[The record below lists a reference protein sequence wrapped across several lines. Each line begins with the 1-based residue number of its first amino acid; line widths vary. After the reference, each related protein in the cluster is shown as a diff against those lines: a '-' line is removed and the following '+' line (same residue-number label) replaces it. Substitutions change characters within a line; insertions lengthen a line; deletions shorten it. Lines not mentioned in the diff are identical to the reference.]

1 MHLGAFAVLVS
12 LMSQN
17 IGASYAKQLFPVVS
31 PDGVSA
37 LRIGLAALLLLALQ
51 RPWRRRLEFTSPG
64 VLILYGVSLAVMNI
78 TIYHAFARIPL
89 GIAVA
94 IEILGPLAVVL
105 WSSRRALDYLWLGM
119 ATLGLFLLLPIATD
133 AYLDPLGVAASLLAG
148 LCWAMYIVFGKR
160 LSAAGG
166 SNMVAWG
173 LLVAAVLAVPY
184 GTAQAGAALLDTHIL
199 LAGLA
204 VAVLSSAVP
213 YSLEMFA
220 LSRLPRH
227 VFGLLLSSAPAV
239 AALAGFLVLG
249 ERLAWLQWAAIALVM
264 MASFGSTLSASRSD
278 A

>member
-1 MHLGAFAVLVS
+1 MHIGVFAVLIS
-12 LMSQN
+12 LVSQN

-51 RPWRRRLEFTSPG
+51 RPWRRKPEFTSPG
-64 VLILYGVSLAVMNI
+64 ILVMYGVSLAVMNI

-94 IEILGPLAVVL
+94 VEILGPLAVVL
-105 WSSRRALDYLWLGM
+105 WSSRRALDYLWLVM
-119 ATLGLFLLLPIATD
+119 ATLGLFLLLPITTD
-133 AYLDPLGVAASLLAG
+133 SYLDPLGVGASLLAG

-173 LLVAAVLAVPY
+173 LLVAALVAVPY
-184 GTAQAGAALLDTHIL
+184 GTAQAGSALLDTNIL

-220 LSRLPRH
+220 LSRLPRY
-227 VFGLLLSSAPAV
+227 VFGLLLSTAPAV
-239 AALAGFLVLG
+239 AALAGFFVLG
-249 ERLAWLQWAAIALVM
+249 EQLGWLQWAAIALVM
-264 MASFGSTLSASRSD
+264 MASFGSTMSAARSD
-278 A
+278 T